1 MARPRFIPTVE
12 QRRTVR
18 TMTGLGLRQED
29 IAACLDIRSAKTLRR
44 HFRAELDRGAPEANA
59 RVAQTLYQMAISG
72 KCPQATIY
80 WMKTRVGWRDREP
93 VEPIPI
99 ERPPFLV
106 VMDKEAA

>member
-18 TMTGLGLRQED
+18 TMAGLGMRQED

-44 HFRAELDRGAPEANA
+44 HFRAELNRGAPEANA

-93 VEPIPI
+93 VEPTPI
-99 ERPPFLV
+99 ERTPFLV